1 MTPQQKAYLEVLAYV
16 FLQHA
21 KYDKALVIYQVLQ
34 SLYPQSA
41 DYPLALAYL
50 YIQLQDYLKADEQA
64 QLAIAIGLP
73 FFKLY
78 FCRLLRSKALWN
90 LGHEALSQQLLLEF
104 LEMKKQTL
112 NDSTSNIGA
121 IGHFA

>member
-1 MTPQQKAYLEVLAYV
+1 
-16 FLQHA
+16 
-21 KYDKALVIYQVLQ
+21 
-34 SLYPQSA
+34 
-41 DYPLALAYL
+41 
-50 YIQLQDYLKADEQA
+50 
-64 QLAIAIGLP
+64 
-73 FFKLY
+73 
-78 FCRLLRSKALWN
+78 LWN